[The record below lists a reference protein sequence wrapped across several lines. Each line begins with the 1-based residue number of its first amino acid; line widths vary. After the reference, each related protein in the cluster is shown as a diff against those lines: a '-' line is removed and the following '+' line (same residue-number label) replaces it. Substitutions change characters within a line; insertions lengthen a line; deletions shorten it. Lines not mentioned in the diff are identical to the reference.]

1 MEKGKKVIYGVIQA
15 LTPYQEFGCVGC
27 TVRQKIWDST
37 QKAYFEKDVTAW
49 YYAKAAEYLG
59 KKDFLVGAT
68 VILTAHEE
76 QGNLYGDALPVTWGM
91 LSVPA
96 ELREHTAEDK
106 QAFEEAVQGLV
117 RSGLRP
123 PAWTLPATD
132 PERIEAV
139 LISLAGK
146 TEAEKAF
153 RAAAQKIIRQARYT
167 FIGPVGSVKEF
178 SGNVKVSVAFNRS
191 KDETVWNDII
201 FWGEEGRV
209 SAAGEAALRLN
220 PGEIVLLYNMVRNPD
235 YNGRRQFRSNNK
247 PKLLRASLKD
257 A

>member
-1 MEKGKKVIYGVIQA
+1 MEKRLFYGIIQA
-15 LTPYQEFGCVGC
+15 ITPYPEFGCVGV
-27 TVRQKIWDST
+27 TLRQKIWDT
-37 QKAYFEKDVTAW
+37 TKKQYFEKDLTAW
-49 YYAKAAEYLG
+49 YYAKAAEYLA
-59 KKDFLVGAT
+59 KKDYLIGAT

-76 QGNLYGDALPVTWGM
+76 HGNLYGDDSPVTWGM

-96 ELREHTAEDK
+96 DLKEHTAEDE
-106 QAFEEAVQGLV
+106 QAFKEAVQGLV
-117 RSGLRP
+117 RFGLRP
-123 PAWTLPATD
+123 PEWTLTTND

-139 LISLAGK
+139 LISLPGK

-191 KDETVWNDII
+191 KDDTVWNDVI
-201 FWGEEGRV
+201 FWGEDNRV
-209 SAAGEAALRLN
+209 SAAGETALRLN
-220 PGEIVLLYNMVRNPD
+220 PGEIVLLYNMVRNSD
-235 YNGRRQFRSNNK
+235 FNGRRQFRSTNR